1 MVIVVSARSVQ
12 SRAGLS
18 RNGWFGYLLALRIGQ
33 WPPAR
38 ARRMATCR
46 AELVWQTVAFLH
58 QIEAA
63 LVGRAWQSLQ
73 NTPETRQ
80 EGFIRRAD
88 YRCGYLSFNF
98 EEKKMKNVLLATTAI
113 ALTAGYAA
121 ADVSYSASAKLAYGN
136 FGTGT
141 AATAS
146 YGYANETDFTVTGSG
161 EASGIAYSAS
171 MTIDEDAASN
181 AQGAFSMSASGFT
194 YAYDANDFGGLVD
207 TGADGE
213 DDDAGDWMLSYAGN
227 GITASYEVD
236 VESPGRYEMMVG
248 YAANGLTVG
257 LQASD
262 DDGDDSVQ
270 AAAAL
275 AAAKATARATE
286 VKKRSNATHTT
297 NAELIAEDAAAAAV
311 TTAASTNANV
321 INTVSLGYTM
331 GALTVSYKADDQAT
345 QNYDVSAA
353 YTMGSTVITVATD
366 ENEQHSVGIATT
378 VGGIGLTART
388 EQDIKSSHATKGG
401 TGAESE
407 FGLTYTM
414 GALTVGYSRDTGQA
428 GKYGDEA
435 ETVTTLTYDLGG
447 ITLVAKGTDQ
457 DETEVSA
464 AFTF

>member
-33 WPPAR
+33 WPPER
-38 ARRMATCR
+38 ARRMATCS

-136 FGTGT
+136 FGTGDFTSGGSAT
-141 AATAS
+141 AAKS
-146 YGYANETDFTVTGSG
+146 YSYTNEFDFTVTGSG
-161 EASGIAYSAS
+161 EAGGVAYSAS
-171 MTIDEDAASN
+171 MTIDENTASSSAAGAANGGGSN
-181 AQGAFSMSASGFT
+181 AQGAFSMSTNGFT

-207 TGADGE
+207 SGADGE

-227 GITASYEVD
+227 GFTASYEVD
-236 VESPGRYEMMVG
+236 ENDDGRYELLLG
-248 YAANGLTVG
+248 YSANGLSVG
-257 LQASD
+257 MEASD
-262 DDGDDSVQ
+262 DDGSDGTGDV
-270 AAAAL
+270 
-275 AAAKATARATE
+275 
-286 VKKRSNATHTT
+286 V
-297 NAELIAEDAAAAAV
+297 
-311 TTAASTNANV
+311 
-321 INTVSLGYTM
+321 NTVSLGYTM
-331 GALTVSYKADDQAT
+331 GALTLAYSGDDQAT
-345 QNYDVSAA
+345 QNYDASAS
-353 YTMGSTVITVATD
+353 YTMGGTTVTAATD
-366 ENEQHSVGIATT
+366 ENEQHSLAVSTT
-378 VGGIGLTART
+378 VGPVAITART
-388 EQDIKSSHATKGG
+388 EQDIATGKTGAG
-401 TGAESE
+401 TGAENE
-407 FGLTYTM
+407 FGLTYTS
-414 GALTVGYSRDTGQA
+414 GALSIGYKKDTGDS
-428 GKYGDEA
+428 GDFGDEA
-435 ETVTTLTYDLGG
+435 ETVTTITYDLGG

-464 AFTF
+464 AFSF

>member
-33 WPPAR
+33 WPPER
-38 ARRMATCR
+38 ARRMATCS

-181 AQGAFSMSASGFT
+181 AQGAFSMSGSGFT
-194 YAYDANDFGGLVD
+194 YSYDANDFGGLVD

-213 DDDAGDWMLSYAGN
+213 DDSAGDWMLSYAGN

-236 VESPGRYEMMVG
+236 EESPGRYELMVG

-262 DDGDDSVQ
+262 DDGDNTAQVAASAAMIAANTAATNYNLDNPNGTQKTIPNS
-270 AAAAL
+270 AAAL
-275 AAAKATARATE
+275 T
-286 VKKRSNATHTT
+286 
-297 NAELIAEDAAAAAV
+297 AAAAA
-311 TTAASTNANV
+311 AAADADAV
-321 INTVSLGYTM
+321 NTFSIGYTM

-353 YTMGSTVITVATD
+353 YTLGSTVITVATD

-414 GALTVGYSRDTGQA
+414 GALTLGYARDTGQA
-428 GKYGDEA
+428 GLYGDEA

-447 ITLVAKGTDQ
+447 ITLVAKGTDKE
-457 DETEVSA
+457 ETEVSA

>member
-1 MVIVVSARSVQ
+1 
-12 SRAGLS
+12 
-18 RNGWFGYLLALRIGQ
+18 
-33 WPPAR
+33 
-38 ARRMATCR
+38 
-46 AELVWQTVAFLH
+46 
-58 QIEAA
+58 
-63 LVGRAWQSLQ
+63 
-73 NTPETRQ
+73 
-80 EGFIRRAD
+80 
-88 YRCGYLSFNF
+88 
-98 EEKKMKNVLLATTAI
+98 
-113 ALTAGYAA
+113 
-121 ADVSYSASAKLAYGN
+121 VSYSASAKLAYGN

-194 YAYDANDFGGLVD
+194 YTYDANDFGGLVD

-236 VESPGRYEMMVG
+236 EASPGRYELMVG

-262 DDGDDSVQ
+262 DDGDNTAQVAASAAMIAANKAAADYNTDNPSQ
-270 AAAAL
+270 TQKTAPHSAAAL
-275 AAAKATARATE
+275 LAAAT
-286 VKKRSNATHTT
+286 
-297 NAELIAEDAAAAAV
+297 AAATDADA
-311 TTAASTNANV
+311 
-321 INTVSLGYTM
+321 INTFSIGYTM

-353 YTMGSTVITVATD
+353 YTLGSTVITVATD

-388 EQDIKSSHATKGG
+388 EQDIKSSHATLGG

-414 GALTVGYSRDTGQA
+414 GALTVAYARDTGQA
-428 GKYGDEA
+428 GLYGDEA

-447 ITLVAKGTDQ
+447 ITLVAKGTDKE
-457 DETEVSA
+457 ETEVSA

>member
-33 WPPAR
+33 WPPER
-38 ARRMATCR
+38 ARRMATCS

-181 AQGAFSMSASGFT
+181 AQGAFSMSGSGFT
-194 YAYDANDFGGLVD
+194 YSYDANDFGGLVD

-213 DDDAGDWMLSYAGN
+213 DDSAGDWMLSYAGN

-236 VESPGRYEMMVG
+236 EESPGRYELMVG

-262 DDGDDSVQ
+262 DDGDNTAQVAASAAMIAANKAAVDYNKDNASQ
-270 AAAAL
+270 TQKTAPHSAAAL
-275 AAAKATARATE
+275 K
-286 VKKRSNATHTT
+286 
-297 NAELIAEDAAAAAV
+297 AAAAA
-311 TTAASTNANV
+311 AAADADAV
-321 INTVSLGYTM
+321 NTFSIGYTM

-353 YTMGSTVITVATD
+353 YTLGSTVITVATD

-414 GALTVGYSRDTGQA
+414 GALTLGYARDTGQA
-428 GKYGDEA
+428 GLYGDEA

-447 ITLVAKGTDQ
+447 ITLVAKGTDKE
-457 DETEVSA
+457 ETEVSA